1 MSFTVKTLDKSV
13 VVTVTPTQ
21 VIDDTDNPYSEL
33 TLADLKKAIAESSL
47 NVPVHQQRLVCQ
59 GKVIATGNSDSV
71 EDDDAS
77 TTLTS
82 LHVSTGATIHLTQTQ
97 ASSSSRSPMARVPA
111 TGSSSAALDP
121 LQRIMSES
129 PFLKRILDNPDL
141 MSAMLKSDPAIRA
154 LTEKNPEFRAA
165 LDDPEMLRTMMRAA
179 TNPSIMNE
187 MKRNQD
193 RALSN
198 IEMMPGGFN
207 YLSSMYRNL
216 QDSLDEG
223 RSDAQDQSTEELN
236 QRFAAAYLGSS
247 ASQESGTSASP
258 NDRAL
263 PNPWAPPPS
272 AATRATLST
281 ANPFGGSPL
290 GLGGSPFGAGGSPLG
305 AGGTI
310 PPGLLA
316 MLGMPPP
323 TPATSATNPTPPQPG
338 NDPNTATMLALLES
352 LRPPSSTTTSNT
364 PSTVGFPSG
373 NGAGNRDLSSFLS
386 MMSALN
392 NPGLVGQPASS
403 PLSTPAQLVAPAV
416 SEPPPEERY
425 KEQLEMLD
433 AMGFHHDRSKK
444 VRALMAAG
452 GNVDAAINYLL
463 DMP

>member
-13 VVTVTPTQ
+13 VVTVTATQ
-21 VIDDTDNPYSEL
+21 VIDDADDPYNEL
-33 TLADLKKAIAESSL
+33 TLADLKKAIADSSL

-59 GKVIATGNSDSV
+59 GKVIATGNSDSA
-71 EDDDAS
+71 EDDDSSA
-77 TTLTS
+77 TLTS
-82 LHVSTGATIHLTQTQ
+82 LNISTGATIHLTQTQ
-97 ASSSSRSPMARVPA
+97 SASSSRSPAARVPA
-111 TGSSSAALDP
+111 PGSSSAALDP
-121 LQRIMSES
+121 LQRMMSES

-198 IEMMPGGFN
+198 IEIMPGGFN

-223 RSDAQDQSTEELN
+223 RSDAQDQSAEELN
-236 QRFAAAYLGSS
+236 RRFAAAYLGSS
-247 ASQESGTSASP
+247 GSQERGTTTP

-272 AATRATLST
+272 VSTRATPSI

-290 GLGGSPFGAGGSPLG
+290 GLGGPHFGPGDSPLG
-305 AGGTI
+305 PGAAI

-316 MLGMPPP
+316 VLGIPPA
-323 TPATSATNPTPPQPG
+323 TPASSSTNTTPPQIG
-338 NDPNTATMLALLES
+338 NDPNTGMMLALLES
-352 LRPPSSTTTSNT
+352 LRPPSSATPSST
-364 PSTVGFPSG
+364 PSTTAPQPAD
-373 NGAGNRDLSSFLS
+373 GAGNRDFGSFLS

-392 NPGLVGQPASS
+392 NPGLFGQPANS
-403 PLSTPAQLVAPAV
+403 PLSPPAQPAAPAV

-452 GNVDAAINYLL
+452 GNLDAAINYLL